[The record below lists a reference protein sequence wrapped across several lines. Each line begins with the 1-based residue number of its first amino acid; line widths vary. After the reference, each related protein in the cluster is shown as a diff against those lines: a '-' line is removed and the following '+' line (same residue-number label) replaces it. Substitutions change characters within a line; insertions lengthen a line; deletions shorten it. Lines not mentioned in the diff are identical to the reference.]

1 MILQK
6 TPIKDNNPNY
16 PLIPAHPYRMLITVV
31 SISGKTNEFFNRIK
45 QQNDDDFN
53 IIDKN
58 Y

>member
-6 TPIKDNNPNY
+6 NPIKDNNPNY
-16 PLIPAHPYRMLITVV
+16 PWIPEHPYRMLITGV
-31 SISGKTNEFFNRIK
+31 SMSGKTNEFFNRIK